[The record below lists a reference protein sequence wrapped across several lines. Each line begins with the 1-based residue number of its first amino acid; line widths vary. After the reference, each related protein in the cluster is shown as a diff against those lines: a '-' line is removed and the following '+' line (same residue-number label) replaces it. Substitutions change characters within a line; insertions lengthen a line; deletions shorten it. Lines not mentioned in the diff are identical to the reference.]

1 MFLRIGLN
9 LAIIGLNLV
18 IVWPAIVPVRAQNT
32 ASFSCLITN
41 DPVRVLDAKTKTYVD
56 HDENWRADCKVKTGD
71 KLVWSGAL
79 PLPMYATEPE
89 ANAAVEDFRKNKLPE
104 ILKKTKK

>member
-1 MFLRIGLN
+1 MLLRIGLN
-9 LAIIGLNLV
+9 IGIMCLV
-18 IVWPAIVPVRAQNT
+18 ALSARAQNT

-41 DPVRVLDAKTKTYVD
+41 VPVRVLDAKTKTYVD
-56 HDENWRADCKVKTGD
+56 HDENWRADCKVKIAD

-104 ILKKTKK
+104 ILKKAKK

>member
-1 MFLRIGLN
+1 MLLRIGLN
-9 LAIIGLNLV
+9 LAIMCLG
-18 IVWPAIVPVRAQNT
+18 IVPLQAQT
-32 ASFSCLITN
+32 MASFSCLITN
-41 DPVRVLDAKTKTYVD
+41 TPVRVLDAKTKTYVD
-56 HDENWRADCKVKTGD
+56 HDENWRADCKVKIAD

-104 ILKKTKK
+104 ILKKAKK